1 MSARQTESSKKGT
14 LPEVDTKLSQG
25 YQVNQSDSQLS
36 GSQRQKSR
44 PSTAKPVGGKKISS
58 MNNSQRGYS

>member
-25 YQVNQSDSQLS
+25 YQVNQSESQLS
-36 GSQRQKSR
+36 GSSRQKSR
-44 PSTAKPVGGKKISS
+44 PSTAKPVGG
-58 MNNSQRGYS
+58 